1 MASPEQNPET
11 GAALDLSRRCA
22 AGDAAAQDALFA
34 AIYADLRQRAHRLL
48 RQSDGA
54 TLSTTALVHETYLK
68 LAGRQLEPADRTH
81 FFCIASRAMRQVLM
95 NAARDR
101 STLKRGGGEVH
112 VTLSAVTTGA
122 EIDLLEVLSLDNALT
137 ALGTEDPRLAQV
149 VELHFFAGLGF
160 AEIATLLDL
169 SERTVARDWRT
180 ARALLRAYMG
190 ENE

>member
-1 MASPEQNPET
+1 MASPGRNPET
-11 GAALDLSRRCA
+11 GVALDLSRRCA

-68 LAGRQLEPADRTH
+68 LAGSQLEPADRTH

-101 STLKRGGGEVH
+101 STLKRGGDEVH

-180 ARALLRAYMG
+180 ARALLRACMG